1 MNFERCLEQSSAYKN
16 FRFVF
21 VSDAQGSVT
30 QLMKCIIPARALN
43 CYQIDAF
50 VISKEQFEEY
60 ASKNSSDSDVV
71 ILSKVHSW
79 LSEDFVDLLFS
90 HKERF
95 HRIYCEAS
103 EEGSFD
109 TFLSKFDLH
118 FDNLKNFVK
127 VIDGFLY
134 ETEELK
140 DLISSKFENLNFL
153 FTRHLHSN
161 CISTINPYS
170 GIVGDEKSALVG
182 IDKELTNKAF
192 EYLSGQA
199 RKTFSPHE
207 FVLGY
212 IGHPKY
218 CHDYLALNIA
228 TYEISH
234 KLGFLTSFYSSNPG
248 PQLNV
253 RETLKIN
260 FGFSLI
266 EENDHS
272 SVYFKYKTGNKVTA
286 LWSLGIPG
294 LFSPLP
300 SYKKIFEENMIDFDY
315 WSIPQEFEK
324 FDCEVRNSQSL
335 GREISNKI
343 KKILLDKDF
352 PDRINNLHEVS
363 RRYNPMNVFWLYES
377 MFKDVLKTKK

>member
-1 MNFERCLEQSSAYKN
+1 MNFEFNLAESKKYKD

-21 VSDAQGSVT
+21 VSNAHGSVT
-30 QLMKCIIPARALN
+30 QIMKCIIPSRALN
-43 CYQIDAF
+43 CYQLDATVILKDNFEDF
-50 VISKEQFEEY
+50 VKNK
-60 ASKNSSDSDVV
+60 ASKNDVL
-71 ILSKVHSW
+71 ILSKVHDW
-79 LSEDFVDLLFS
+79 LTLDFLEALSFCKDKV
-90 HKERF
+90 
-95 HRIYCEAS
+95 HRVYCEAS

-109 TFLSKFDLH
+109 TFLTKFDLH
-118 FDNLKNFVK
+118 HQNLAYFVEI
-127 VIDGFLY
+127 IDGFLY

-140 DLISSKFENLNFL
+140 NLIKSKFKNVHCF

-161 CISTINPYS
+161 CVSTINPYS
-170 GIVGDEKSALVG
+170 GIEGEDKSGLNG
-182 IDKELTNKAF
+182 IEKELSREAF
-192 EYLSGQA
+192 EYLCGQA
-199 RKTFSPHE
+199 RKNFNPSN

-234 KLGFLTSFYSSNPG
+234 KLGRLTSFYSSNPG

-253 RETLKIN
+253 RETLKVD

-266 EENDHS
+266 NDNDHS
-272 SVYFKYKTGNKVTA
+272 NIYFNYKTGNKVTA

-300 SYKKIFEENMIDFDY
+300 SYKKIFEENNVDFDY
-315 WSIPQEFEK
+315 WSIPSEYERFNCQ
-324 FDCEVRNSQSL
+324 VRDSQSL
-335 GREISNKI
+335 GREISRKI
-343 KKILLDKDF
+343 EKIISDHDF
-352 PDRINNLHEVS
+352 LYRINNLHDVS

-377 MFKDVLKTKK
+377 MFKDILKTKR